1 LLLENTLGWQ
11 PSAQEIC
18 LRRSD
23 DPAKQVTPSAVDAR
37 TAVGLEEDSALA
49 EACRTGSLSA
59 YEQLYQKH
67 GARLKSIALNLLG
80 NVHDAEDA
88 VQEAFLKVHRGI
100 RSFKGQSAFSTW
112 IYRILLNSCYDLRRK
127 KQRRQETPEQDLEPQ
142 GTFEAPAAATDHP
155 LRLALEACVAR
166 LSPHYR
172 NVFLL
177 FEVEGF
183 SHSEIAAMLG
193 ISEASSKNM
202 LYQAKR
208 KLRRLL
214 SESEKSVKSEPS

>member
-1 LLLENTLGWQ
+1 MLLENTLGWQ

-23 DPAKQVTPSAVDAR
+23 DPAKQVTPSAANAR

-127 KQRRQETPEQDLEPQ
+127 KQRRQEHPNRTWSHK
-142 GTFEAPAAATDHP
+142 GP
-155 LRLALEACVAR
+155 LRRRR
-166 LSPHYR
+166 LPPITPCGWR
-172 NVFLL
+172 
-177 FEVEGF
+177 
-183 SHSEIAAMLG
+183 
-193 ISEASSKNM
+193 SKPVWLDSVPITGM
-202 LYQAKR
+202 CFYCSRWRVSAIR
-208 KLRRLL
+208 KLRPCSAFLKRRRKTCCIRP
-214 SESEKSVKSEPS
+214 SGSFAACCQNRKSL